1 MAQLI
6 TFDTAET
13 KPMLSVAE
21 LSILIF
27 NYPYYESINKK
38 RDYS

>member
-13 KPMLSVAE
+13 KPMLAAG
-21 LSILIF
+21 LL
-27 NYPYYESINKK
+27 YKINKNESNK
-38 RDYS
+38 IQI